1 MSFNSTFL
9 AFKKSGTSC
18 SNSGEGGGGVGV
30 ICTKSKRTATFFREA
45 LLYVKDEY
53 ALCKT

>member
-1 MSFNSTFL
+1 MSFKSTFL

-18 SNSGEGGGGVGV
+18 PNSGEGGWGVGV